1 MKKILIV
8 GGGFA
13 GLSSARVFSK
23 SGLELDITLVDRKAT
38 SDFLPTL
45 PDCLGR
51 GIDPGFLAYPI
62 ADAAKRMKIKFIH
75 DEISA
80 VNFEKKEAVMKT
92 AVIGYDYLLIA
103 SGSET
108 NFYSNENIRQ
118 NAFKM
123 DGAADASRL
132 RGVLKAKIFSTYIIA
147 GGGYTGIEVAT
158 NLRLFSRKNKKE
170 AAIVIIERA
179 PQILGPLA
187 QWMKDYV
194 AGNLKYLNIEVL
206 TDTSIE
212 RIEENMVYA
221 SRGRAFENALVVWA
235 AGVKTGTFIQDL
247 KLEKNPQGRIKV
259 DEYLKINDS
268 CFVAGDAAYFA
279 RKNIYLRM
287 AVQFAIVQGEIAAR
301 NIMNSI
307 KGRNLVK
314 YRPLDLG
321 YIIPMAN
328 NRSCGRILF
337 INMKGLLPTIFHFIM
352 CIYRSRGLR
361 NKKGI
366 LQGLITGGKR

>member
-75 DEISA
+75 DEISV
-80 VNFEKKEAVMKT
+80 VNLEKKEAVMKT